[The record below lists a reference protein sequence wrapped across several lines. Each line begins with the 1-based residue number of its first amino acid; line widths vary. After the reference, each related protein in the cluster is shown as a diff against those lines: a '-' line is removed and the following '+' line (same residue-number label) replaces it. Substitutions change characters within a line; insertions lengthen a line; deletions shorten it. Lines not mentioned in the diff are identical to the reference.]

1 MVTSSFWFIRDA
13 ILVRFITK
21 YGSQQ
26 TINRSTGCGLLFAAV
41 DVALRHFFSSAD
53 SVKTFLGRES
63 IGSYSFLSSAPAGA
77 PRVEGGPL
85 MQIAEVARSIT
96 G

>member
-13 ILVRFITK
+13 ILVGFITK

-26 TINRSTGCGLLFAAV
+26 AIKRSVGCGLLFVTV

-53 SVKTFLGRES
+53 SSGENQLDP
-63 IGSYSFLSSAPAGA
+63 IASFQVLL
-77 PRVEGGPL
+77 RVLLE
-85 MQIAEVARSIT
+85 
-96 G
+96 

>member
-13 ILVRFITK
+13 ILVGFITK

-26 TINRSTGCGLLFAAV
+26 TINRSTGCGLLLVAA

-53 SVKTFLGRES
+53 SAETFFRRES
-63 IGSYSFLSSAPAGA
+63 IGSYL
-77 PRVEGGPL
+77 
-85 MQIAEVARSIT
+85 
-96 G
+96 